1 MPQPKI
7 NLVYV
12 ASIGRSGTTLF
23 ESILGAH
30 SQMETVGEVHIWP
43 HELAQ
48 GGFQPCGSG
57 EYVWDDPF
65 WEEMRQRVN
74 PFKQPAPQIHHF
86 REFHNHGYTLR
97 PSQLKAMRPGP
108 IPHDLQA
115 QIHQYGLNNYE
126 LFHTFADLVEEE
138 TGSRPLWLVDASKDP
153 YRLAWLLRSG
163 FFNIKVIH
171 MVKNP
176 PGFIYSVTKPWL
188 KSQDPLRG
196 LKRLYYTSRQSLA
209 WVIQNRLFSRVTDAL
224 VDPEDRM
231 LLQYE
236 DLARDPHTYTKA
248 ACDLIG
254 LPYEPEAVDNFRMG
268 SPFTIAGNPM
278 RYRSGGIVLDEKWKT
293 QLPASSRTVAS
304 LVTGGTR
311 ARYGY

>member
-1 MPQPKI
+1 MSQPKL
-7 NLVYV
+7 NLIYI

-30 SQMETVGEVHIWP
+30 SQIETVGEVHIWP

-57 EYVWDDPF
+57 QYVWDDPF
-65 WEEMRQRVN
+65 WEEMRRRVN

-97 PSQLKAMRPGP
+97 PSQLKAIRRGTV
-108 IPHDLQA
+108 PHDIQA
-115 QIHQYGLNNYE
+115 KIHQYGLNNYE
-126 LFHTFADLVEEE
+126 LFKSFADLVEEE
-138 TGSRPLWLVDASKDP
+138 TGTRPDWLVDASKDP
-153 YRLAWLLRSG
+153 YRLTWLLRSG
-163 FFNIKVIH
+163 FFNVKVIH

-176 PGFIYSVTKPWL
+176 PGFVYSVTKQWL
-188 KSQDPLRG
+188 KSEDPMRG

-209 WVIQNRLFSRVTDAL
+209 WVIQNRLFSQVIDNL
-224 VDPEDRM
+224 VDPSDQM

-236 DLARDPHTYTKA
+236 DLARAPHEHTLA
-248 ACDLIG
+248 ACELIG
-254 LPYEPEAVDNFRMG
+254 LPFEADAVDNFRMG

-293 QLPASSRTVAS
+293 QLPASSRTLAA
-304 LVTGGTR
+304 LVTGSTR